1 MSGPNTLVS
10 LSLKEF
16 WDDQAGAWGRFART
30 PGHDVFHEEL
40 NFPAFLELVP
50 PPGKATL
57 DVGCS
62 EGRVGAE
69 LQRRGHSV
77 VGVDSSPQM
86 VALAS
91 ERHEAHVA
99 DAAALPFE
107 DASFDLAVAY
117 MSLMNFDDL
126 EGAVR
131 EVGRVL
137 APGGRFCAALI
148 HPLDSAGRFEG
159 EGPDARFVISGS
171 YFEPEPKLWES
182 ERDGVKVTFWD
193 RGIPLERLSR
203 ALESAGL
210 LWEAIREPVP
220 SETFVGERPLAARR
234 LRIPLLLPFRAVRP

>member
-1 MSGPNTLVS
+1 M
-10 LSLKEF
+10 SLKRF
-16 WDDQAGAWGRFART
+16 WDDQADAWERFART
-30 PGHDVFHEEL
+30 PGHDVFHEEF

-50 PPGKATL
+50 RPGKATL
-57 DVGCS
+57 DVGCG

-91 ERHEAHVA
+91 EHHEAHVA
-99 DAAALPFE
+99 DATSLPFP
-107 DASFDLAVAY
+107 DGSFDLAVAF

-137 APGGRFCAALI
+137 RPDSRFCAALI
-148 HPLDSAGRFEG
+148 HPLDAGQFED
-159 EGPDARFVISGS
+159 DAFVVSGS
-171 YFEPEPKLWES
+171 YFEPERKTWVS
-182 ERDGVKVTFWD
+182 DRDGITVTFRD
-193 RGIPLERLSR
+193 QGIPFERLSR
-203 ALESAGL
+203 ALEQAGM

-220 SETFVGERPLAARR
+220 GEPFLGERPSAERR
-234 LRIPLLLPFRAVRP
+234 LRIPLFLHFRAVKP